1 MPIPFALVCD
11 LLDDCEQLYKAK
23 KPNTK
28 AITQWFTQ
36 NRTCIDSYDT
46 DLAALLST
54 LLPEKRTDRVYCI
67 KTPTLEKL
75 IGKALMLGASRLVEL
90 GLCKRPDQR
99 VDLAEC
105 VERILTA
112 TVGLLSQSILAV
124 QKKKKKKEEEEEEK
138 LITLQPNPSHSQ
150 HRQITVEEIDQ
161 VLHDIASRIVWSSPS
176 IRSHRGVSTTPRG
189 RNDLQDVYR
198 RLSAREAK
206 WFTRLVLKDYK
217 PLILDSGL
225 VYKCCD
231 PNLPLVLKVQDDFAT
246 AIKTLQALRSGMAT
260 DSARSAAPWEK
271 IVASVEPKLGIK
283 VGRQNWFK
291 GRSIK
296 HCLDMGHGRMSVEDK
311 IDGEYCQIH
320 VSVLNGKLKIQI
332 FSKSG
337 KDSTEDRHKLNGI
350 IADSIRYGRSDC
362 TVRQGCILEGEL
374 VVHDD
379 VENKIM
385 PFHKI
390 RNHVARRGRL
400 MNVDLDSPPRSY
412 ENLMIVYYDI
422 LFLDQRSLLDV
433 RHSERFRILEKTIR
447 CERGRAELVKRTLVD
462 FHRPTG
468 ASELRKAFARVIA
481 AKGEGLVLKPDEPYF
496 DFHKRKE
503 QSSGHCIKLKK
514 EYIGTF
520 GDVGDFAVVGAGF
533 NPSKARC
540 YKIANLRWT
549 VFYLGCLNNKE
560 EVKRWGATPEFTVVS
575 AVEITEP
582 LLKMFIVHG
591 NPVSVPLA
599 SNFMTKLHVPKVI
612 EADTPLTVAFPSPP
626 VFDLRC
632 FSFDKPGNMGFW
644 TLRFPVVSKIHF
656 DRDFSDSVTF
666 KELQEMARKARATP
680 DLGDSQENLQ
690 WIAKLEG
697 ADPRGLAVDALS
709 QSTTTTMP
717 APSPPSSRTS
727 LSPVWGGRSIS
738 PGMSRTYSGGQ
749 HSASVSTTWLPTPP
763 TSSPPEPE
771 PDLDSSGG
779 QETPHSDGK
788 RKSLADPPQAASP
801 SPKRRAHTVARS
813 PTAAATRTPRKPL
826 QHVDGNASRNTTP
839 THLSFAGTGTG
850 TGTVGGENQPAIS
863 CAVPETRGV
872 NDSQGLP
879 SEKPVGHH
887 GAALHC
893 AQIPILPSSEEEASQ
908 PTQKTYPTKQASK
921 GECTFAGEKCHMF
934 GSTVLLAS
942 SALVESAERAALLEA
957 HGVAKTAVDMSEWLE
972 ANNFGATLGN
982 KSPSI
987 IILVDTVKR
996 GRETE
1001 KVLASV
1007 ELTRR
1012 ELPGKTRGWIAVY
1025 DWRVLG
1031 HLKVMED
1038 TNTKEKYYDGF
1049 QDPWRR
1055 WYCGIV

>member
-1 MPIPFALVCD
+1 M
-11 LLDDCEQLYKAK
+11 
-23 KPNTK
+23 
-28 AITQWFTQ
+28 
-36 NRTCIDSYDT
+36 
-46 DLAALLST
+46 
-54 LLPEKRTDRVYCI
+54 
-67 KTPTLEKL
+67 
-75 IGKALMLGASRLVEL
+75 
-90 GLCKRPDQR
+90 
-99 VDLAEC
+99 
-105 VERILTA
+105 
-112 TVGLLSQSILAV
+112 
-124 QKKKKKKEEEEEEK
+124 
-138 LITLQPNPSHSQ
+138 
-150 HRQITVEEIDQ
+150 
-161 VLHDIASRIVWSSPS
+161 
-176 IRSHRGVSTTPRG
+176 
-189 RNDLQDVYR
+189 
-198 RLSAREAK
+198 
-206 WFTRLVLKDYK
+206 
-217 PLILDSGL
+217 
-225 VYKCCD
+225 
-231 PNLPLVLKVQDDFAT
+231 
-246 AIKTLQALRSGMAT
+246 
-260 DSARSAAPWEK
+260 
-271 IVASVEPKLGIK
+271 
-283 VGRQNWFK
+283 
-291 GRSIK
+291 
-296 HCLDMGHGRMSVEDK
+296 
-311 IDGEYCQIH
+311 
-320 VSVLNGKLKIQI
+320 
-332 FSKSG
+332 
-337 KDSTEDRHKLNGI
+337 I
-350 IADSIRYGRSDC
+350 I
-362 TVRQGCILEGEL
+362 
-374 VVHDD
+374 
-379 VENKIM
+379 
-385 PFHKI
+385 
-390 RNHVARRGRL
+390 
-400 MNVDLDSPPRSY
+400 
-412 ENLMIVYYDI
+412 YYDI

-496 DFHKRKE
+496 DFHKRKG

-582 LLKMFIVHG
+582 LLKVFIVHG
-591 NPVSVPLA
+591 NPVSIPLA
-599 SNFMTKLHVPKVI
+599 SNIMTKLHVPKAI
-612 EADTPLTVAFPSPP
+612 EADAPLTVAFPSPP

-656 DRDFSDSVTF
+656 ERDFSDSVTF
-666 KELQEMARKARATP
+666 GELQEMARKARATP
-680 DLGDSQENLQ
+680 NLGDSQENLG

-727 LSPVWGGRSIS
+727 LSPVWGGRSKS
-738 PGMSRTYSGGQ
+738 PGVSRSRTNSGDQ

-763 TSSPPEPE
+763 KSSTPEPEPE
-771 PDLDSSGG
+771 PDLDSSGR

-788 RKSLADPPQAASP
+788 RRCLADPPQAASP
-801 SPKRRAHTVARS
+801 SPKRRAQTVARS
-813 PTAAATRTPRKPL
+813 PTAAAAPTRTSRKPW

-839 THLSFAGTGTG
+839 THLSFAGTGAG
-850 TGTVGGENQPAIS
+850 TGTVGRGNQPAIS
-863 CAVPETRGV
+863 CAVPETPGGKG
-872 NDSQGLP
+872 SQGLL
-879 SEKPVGHH
+879 SEESAGHD

-893 AQIPILPSSEEEASQ
+893 AQIPILSSPEEEASR
-908 PTQKTYPTKQASK
+908 PTQKTDPTEQASK
-921 GECTFAGEKCHMF
+921 GECTFAGDKCHMF

-942 SALVESAERAALLEA
+942 SALAESAERASLLEA

-987 IILVDTVKR
+987 IILVDTVRR

-1001 KVLASV
+1001 KILASV
-1007 ELTRR
+1007 ELARR
-1012 ELPGKTRGWIAVY
+1012 QLPGKTRGWMAVF

-1038 TNTKEKYYDGF
+1038 MNTKEKYYDGF